1 MFIVVLVVYV
11 REIDKFI
18 NLSGNHN
25 YRGLFLLNK
34 ILEYDFMDFTDHVK
48 AFAAIIP
55 QKLDGIKTEAATQQ
69 FLVMP
74 FIQQILGY
82 DAFNPNEVM
91 PEYDANVGA
100 STKFKLDYA
109 IFQDGKPS
117 ILIECKCYG
126 NDFGND
132 HEWSQLF
139 SYFVA
144 TDARIGILTNGV
156 IYKFYA
162 DLEKSNKMDKTPFLE
177 LDLLNLNESI
187 ISELA
192 KLTKSS
198 FNVEDAIHSA
208 SELKYVGGIKDLL
221 KRQTQS
227 PSEDFIRYFFKELCP
242 GNNFAGQLK
251 EDFFAYTRRGI
262 KEFITEEMKHLLDDA
277 VNQTEK
283 NEIVIEPKI
292 EPKTKVS
299 NFTEEEQEGYYIL
312 KAILTSIVDPS
323 RITYKDTASY
333 CNILL
338 DNNSWKPIV
347 RLHFN
352 NPKHKR
358 LEIFFMNSEGNKD
371 SEKLSIESLK
381 EIYQYSDRF
390 KSIVES
396 YDQ

>member
-1 MFIVVLVVYV
+1 
-11 REIDKFI
+11 
-18 NLSGNHN
+18 
-25 YRGLFLLNK
+25 
-34 ILEYDFMDFTDHVK
+34 MDFTDRVK
-48 AFAAIIP
+48 AFAAVVP
-55 QKLDGIKTEAATQQ
+55 ERLSGIKTEAATQQ

-109 IFQDGKPS
+109 IFQNGKPS

-126 NDFGND
+126 DDFGKD
-132 HEWSQLF
+132 REWSQLF

-177 LDLLNLNESI
+177 LDLLNLKESTVK
-187 ISELA
+187 ELA

-198 FNVEDAIHSA
+198 FNVDDAINSA

-221 KRQTQS
+221 KKQIQS
-227 PSEDFIRYFFKELCP
+227 PTEDFVRYFFKELCP

-277 VNQTEK
+277 VNQTEEEK
-283 NEIVIEPKI
+283 ETEPTV
-292 EPKTKVS
+292 EVATKLTD
-299 NFTEEEQEGYYIL
+299 FTEEEQEGYYIL
-312 KAILTSIVDPS
+312 KAILSSMVDPS

-338 DNNSWKPIV
+338 DDNSWKPIV

-352 NPKHKR
+352 NPKRKK
-358 LEIFFMNSEGNKD
+358 LEVFFINAENNRD
-371 SEKLSIESLK
+371 SEKLSIENIN
-381 EIYQYSDRF
+381 EIYKYSDRF

-396 YDQ
+396 YDG